1 VSDKLGDLREWILAP
16 VDGMRTRVQS
26 GRRPCQY
33 VFMRTRSVHASVP
46 VLAAFV
52 LLVAGCDRPGVSS
65 GAVTLNTSVGTVT
78 AECIDQ
84 SFVKVD
90 GASPTGGYSSKIVV
104 EGPSSEASVLFERA
118 GSTDV
123 RVAIRC
129 VDGQLRVEELTDTDI
144 EIPPEN

>member
-1 VSDKLGDLREWILAP
+1 MP
-16 VDGMRTRVQS
+16 V
-26 GRRPCQY
+26 
-33 VFMRTRSVHASVP
+33 F
-46 VLAAFV
+46 AAFV
-52 LLVAGCDRPGVSS
+52 LLVGGCDRPGVSS
-65 GAVTLNTSVGTVT
+65 GAVTLTTSVGTIT

-90 GASPTGGYSSKIVV
+90 GASPTGGYSSKVVV

-129 VDGQLRVEELTDTDI
+129 VNGELRVNELADTDI
-144 EIPPEN
+144 EIPPEG